1 MSVVVSRVYTDKGI
15 PQPSLFV
22 LSYVAEE
29 SPPPGGFIADFNA
42 EPGGGNLVQ
51 GKNLPGKFSPVRQ
64 FKLMLLFSDW
74 KNHATS
80 TISSR
85 RWGGGS

>member
-22 LSYVAEE
+22 LSYVEQE

-42 EPGGGNLVQ
+42 EQGGGGESST
-51 GKNLPGKFSPVRQ
+51 GKKSAKEIFPRE
-64 FKLMLLFSDW
+64 
-74 KNHATS
+74 
-80 TISSR
+80 TI
-85 RWGGGS
+85 